1 MKPAGAPPK
10 GPYPCGTNPPRP
22 SRSVDWSEEANA
34 SAWAQEIGKAVDTDL
49 MTSAMHFRQP
59 QDLARRGRTFP
70 KAKRPSPAGVLL
82 TATPIALAADGGG
95 GASSHKHK

>member
-49 MTSAMHFRQP
+49 LTSASQSPATTGLGAAGTHGPKGQAAFSCGRPINRRPNRTRRQRG
-59 QDLARRGRTFP
+59 RRG
-70 KAKRPSPAGVLL
+70 
-82 TATPIALAADGGG
+82 
-95 GASSHKHK
+95 